1 MCGDFLADAPPSL
14 VQTAEAYVDG
24 AEPRWSQQLKSI
36 EREGPCDGSK
46 LEERVAEHWKKAS
59 VEAV

>member
-1 MCGDFLADAPPSL
+1 MPPPSL

-36 EREGPCDGSK
+36 EREGPGDGSK